1 MEKVKC
7 LLCGGT
13 MPADDLEVQ
22 IEHMLSLHK
31 ATSKEEAQQMA
42 KDNFVNPYRK
52 DQLTVLPNG
61 LQITDR
67 RKNPRKKLGTPLIL
81 NPLNTADS
89 HRGWMQDISM
99 GGIRVKTQ
107 IQPGHLAIGEDV
119 TVLTNTSYLS
129 PDTKGKVIWTS
140 DIKGEV
146 GIKFIQLAEETRKS
160 LEEFLKF
167 SP

>member
-7 LLCGGT
+7 LLCEGT

-22 IEHMLSLHK
+22 IEHMLSSHK

-42 KDNFVNPYRK
+42 KDNFVNPYGK
-52 DQLTVLPNG
+52 DLAVLPNG

-81 NPLNTADS
+81 NPLNTADF

-107 IQPGHLAIGEDV
+107 IQPGHLAKGEDV
-119 TVLTNTSYLS
+119 RVLTKTSYLS
-129 PDTKGKVIWTS
+129 PDTRGKVIWTS

-146 GIKFIQLAEETRKS
+146 GIKFIQLAEETEKS
-160 LEEFLKF
+160 LEDFLKF
-167 SP
+167 PP